1 MKIKIFAIIMLVIV
15 SACGRKAEN
24 KRLEEGSW
32 EPSVYKGL
40 SAVLEECGNTS
51 EVYNEEDKAFA
62 VFDFDNTTIMNDV
75 EYSLFAYI
83 IENLKFDFSPEEL
96 HKRLIDSPVSPDFKL
111 NAGDGRI
118 ITAGDLADDIY
129 EAYKELYGKPLD
141 EITNTDAY
149 KDYRAKIR
157 YMYDA
162 LDDVMP
168 SADVSAWLFNI
179 IAVGSTGEEIQALTR
194 ESTYSAIAKAQ
205 VKKETWT
212 STGSGKTGKIS
223 VEIEDGIVITPDIKD
238 LYAKLEANGIIPY
251 IVSASP
257 EDVVEAVVTDGGI
270 GITVPAERVFG
281 MRYEKDSLGRYLK
294 KRVQGYPSTWGEGK
308 TAAIIKYIAP
318 LHGGK
323 GPVLVAGD
331 SNGDYNMLVDFPDMK
346 AGLIFNRNESG
357 PLRTL
362 YNQQPKYLLQRRDS
376 F

>member
-1 MKIKIFAIIMLVIV
+1 MKINIIAIIMLVIV
-15 SACGRKAEN
+15 SACGRKADN
-24 KRLEEGSW
+24 KRLEKGSW

-40 SAVLEECGNTS
+40 CAVLEECGNTS
-51 EVYNEEDKAFA
+51 AAYNKEDKAFA

-111 NAGDGRI
+111 SAGDGRI

-205 VKKETWT
+205 VKK
-212 STGSGKTGKIS
+212 
-223 VEIEDGIVITPDIKD
+223 
-238 LYAKLEANGIIPY
+238 
-251 IVSASP
+251 
-257 EDVVEAVVTDGGI
+257 
-270 GITVPAERVFG
+270 
-281 MRYEKDSLGRYLK
+281 DSLGRYLK
-294 KRVQGYPSTWGEGK
+294 KRVQDYPPTWGEGK

-323 GPVLVAGD
+323 GP
-331 SNGDYNMLVDFPDMK
+331 
-346 AGLIFNRNESG
+346 
-357 PLRTL
+357 LRTL

>member
-1 MKIKIFAIIMLVIV
+1 MKINIIAIIMLVIV
-15 SACGRKAEN
+15 SACGRKADN
-24 KRLEEGSW
+24 KRLEKGSW

-40 SAVLEECGNTS
+40 CAVLEECGNTS
-51 EVYNEEDKAFA
+51 AAYNKEDKAFA

-111 NAGDGRI
+111 SAGDGRI

-205 VKKETWT
+205 VKK
-212 STGSGKTGKIS
+212 
-223 VEIEDGIVITPDIKD
+223 
-238 LYAKLEANGIIPY
+238 
-251 IVSASP
+251 
-257 EDVVEAVVTDGGI
+257 
-270 GITVPAERVFG
+270 
-281 MRYEKDSLGRYLK
+281 DSLGRYLK
-294 KRVQGYPSTWGEGK
+294 KEG
-308 TAAIIKYIAP
+308 
-318 LHGGK
+318 
-323 GPVLVAGD
+323 
-331 SNGDYNMLVDFPDMK
+331 
-346 AGLIFNRNESG
+346 AGLSAHLGRGQDSG
-357 PLRTL
+357 HHQIYCSAAWRKGAVAYPV
-362 YNQQPKYLLQRRDS
+362 
-376 F
+376 

>member
-1 MKIKIFAIIMLVIV
+1 MVMVMHATALSTSNPYYPKRIFYIVNLRPSDKKSSVHPYGIAYVTSDDNGETWSSIKTIFLSEQWDKDVLKG
-15 SACGRKAEN
+15 C
-24 KRLEEGSW
+24 W

-40 SAVLEECGNTS
+40 CAVLEECSNTS
-51 EVYNEEDKAFA
+51 AAYNKEDKAFA

-111 NAGDGRI
+111 SAGDGRI

-205 VKKETWT
+205 VKK
-212 STGSGKTGKIS
+212 
-223 VEIEDGIVITPDIKD
+223 
-238 LYAKLEANGIIPY
+238 
-251 IVSASP
+251 
-257 EDVVEAVVTDGGI
+257 
-270 GITVPAERVFG
+270 
-281 MRYEKDSLGRYLK
+281 DSLGRYLN
-294 KRVQGYPSTWGEGK
+294 KRVQDYPPTWGEGK

-323 GPVLVAGD
+323 GPV
-331 SNGDYNMLVDFPDMK
+331 
-346 AGLIFNRNESG
+346 
-357 PLRTL
+357 RTL
-362 YNQQPKYLLQRRDS
+362 YNQQPKYLLQGRDS
-376 F
+376 L

>member
-1 MKIKIFAIIMLVIV
+1 MMLVIV

-96 HKRLIDSPVSPDFKL
+96 HKRLIDSPVTPDLKL
-111 NAGDGRI
+111 SAGDGRI

-179 IAVGSTGEEIQALTR
+179 MAVGSTGEEIQALTR
-194 ESTYSAIAKAQ
+194 KSTSPAIKKAQ

-281 MRYEKDSLGRYLK
+281 MRYERDSLGRYLK
-294 KRVQGYPSTWGEGK
+294 KRVQGYPPTWGEGK
-308 TAAIIKYIAP
+308 TAAIIEYIAP

-346 AGLIFNRNESG
+346 AGLIFNRNVSG

-362 YNQQPKYLLQRRDS
+362 YNQQPKYLLQGRDS